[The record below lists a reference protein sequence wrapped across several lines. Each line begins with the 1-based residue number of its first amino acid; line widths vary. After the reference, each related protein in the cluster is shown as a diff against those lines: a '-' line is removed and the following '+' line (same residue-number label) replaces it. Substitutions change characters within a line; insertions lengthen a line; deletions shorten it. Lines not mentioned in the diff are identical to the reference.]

1 MTMDVNNG
9 TKTPTETRVTSGSSG
24 FYEFPPKPERP
35 EGASATWRTIQPGE
49 TESFDLR
56 GTGPW
61 KVEIRVVEN
70 GRSKTKSA
78 TVRTPYDK
86 VTLVETGDDDNGG
99 GVELKVTHRA
109 AS

>member
-1 MTMDVNNG
+1 MGGMTMDVDNG
-9 TKTPTETRVTSGSSG
+9 TKTPTDTRITSGGSG
-24 FYEFPPKPERP
+24 FYEFPPKPETREAP
-35 EGASATWRTIQPGE
+35 PAWTTIQPGE

-61 KVEIRVVEN
+61 KVEVRTMKD
-70 GRSKTKSA
+70 GRWKTKST

-86 VTLVETGDDDNGG
+86 VTLVENGDE
-99 GVELKVTHRA
+99 VELRVTHRA